1 MGLLG
6 SERGG
11 ADDRFEYL
19 SVLLSVI
26 LGLAITQILEGYR
39 ALLLARA
46 RVRLHWP
53 TLLWTV
59 LLLLFVAQSWWASFG
74 LERQGEWRFTTF
86 LVILLQMGLTYLL
99 AALVL
104 PDVPEAGAVDLTA
117 HFERQR
123 RPFFFCLLLVVLTS
137 LAKEWMLD
145 GRLPEPL
152 NLGFHVLLMGVA
164 VTGLI
169 VRRTTVHLALA
180 LFVAVIFGAYVG
192 VLFARL

>member
-1 MGLLG
+1 MT
-6 SERGG
+6 
-11 ADDRFEYL
+11 AFEYL

-46 RVRLHWP
+46 RVRMHWP
-53 TLLWTV
+53 SLLWTV

-74 LERQGEWRFTTF
+74 LERQAEWRFTTF

-104 PDVPEAGAVDLTA
+104 PDVPEAGAVDLPA
-117 HFERQR
+117 HYERQR
-123 RPFFFCLLLVVLTS
+123 RPFFACLLLVVLTS
-137 LAKEWMLD
+137 LVKEWMLE
-145 GRLPEPL
+145 GRLAEPL
-152 NLGFHVLLMGVA
+152 NLAFHLLLAGVA
-164 VTGLI
+164 VGGAAT
-169 VRRTTVHLALA
+169 RRNAVHLGLA
-180 LFVAVIFGAYVG
+180 LFVAIIFAAYVA